1 MRLAF
6 MLLRVVST
14 LLFIGSIGVIV
25 RLHNSLVLTPGRQRS
40 KLQKQ
45 GIRGPPPSILVGNLL
60 QMGKKTESKDSSTT
74 LDGKQAITH
83 SCCSDVLPF
92 LDKWRRQYG
101 PTFLFSMGNIQVLHM
116 SHPDIVKEMSADT
129 SFDMGRPFYQK
140 QGLHPLYGEG
150 ILHAYGAVWAHQR
163 KVMAPEFYL
172 DKVKG
177 MVTLMVESAVPVINE
192 WNREIESAGG
202 VADIKI
208 DEYLRNFSGEVISRI
223 CFGSNCKEIISKLRA
238 LQEIACKKVALQGI
252 PGLRILR
259 PSLHVIDLYQ
269 PKSNREMW
277 RLEKEIH
284 TLILKEVK
292 RNEET
297 DSEKNILQMLI
308 EVAKNS
314 YLGQAE
320 TDNFVVDN
328 CKNICFPAYENG
340 AVPAIWTLMLLA
352 LYPEWQ
358 DKIRAE
364 VLEIFNGQL
373 PSSAMLNKMKTL
385 TMVIYESLRLYPL
398 GCMLTREAVRET
410 RFGGVDVPKGVSIW
424 VMMMTL
430 YEDPNIW
437 GTDVLKFNP
446 ERFGNGI
453 NGACKVPHVYIPFG
467 TGPRS
472 CLGQHFAMAEIK
484 IIISLLASNFTFS
497 LSPKYRHSPVMN
509 LIIEPEFGV
518 DLLVRKV

>member
-1 MRLAF
+1 
-6 MLLRVVST
+6 
-14 LLFIGSIGVIV
+14 
-25 RLHNSLVLTPGRQRS
+25 
-40 KLQKQ
+40 
-45 GIRGPPPSILVGNLL
+45 
-60 QMGKKTESKDSSTT
+60 
-74 LDGKQAITH
+74 
-83 SCCSDVLPF
+83 
-92 LDKWRRQYG
+92 
-101 PTFLFSMGNIQVLHM
+101 
-116 SHPDIVKEMSADT
+116 
-129 SFDMGRPFYQK
+129 
-140 QGLHPLYGEG
+140 
-150 ILHAYGAVWAHQR
+150 
-163 KVMAPEFYL
+163 
-172 DKVKG
+172 
-177 MVTLMVESAVPVINE
+177 
-192 WNREIESAGG
+192 
-202 VADIKI
+202 
-208 DEYLRNFSGEVISRI
+208 
-223 CFGSNCKEIISKLRA
+223 
-238 LQEIACKKVALQGI
+238 
-252 PGLRILR
+252 
-259 PSLHVIDLYQ
+259 
-269 PKSNREMW
+269 MW

-373 PSSAMLNKMKTL
+373 PSSAMLNKMKTVSLKPSEHTFSYSFDAFILTGKSWQL

>member
-252 PGLRILR
+252 PGLR
-259 PSLHVIDLYQ
+259 
-269 PKSNREMW
+269 
-277 RLEKEIH
+277 
-284 TLILKEVK
+284 
-292 RNEET
+292 
-297 DSEKNILQMLI
+297 
-308 EVAKNS
+308 
-314 YLGQAE
+314 
-320 TDNFVVDN
+320 
-328 CKNICFPAYENG
+328 
-340 AVPAIWTLMLLA
+340 
-352 LYPEWQ
+352 
-358 DKIRAE
+358 
-364 VLEIFNGQL
+364 
-373 PSSAMLNKMKTL
+373 
-385 TMVIYESLRLYPL
+385 
-398 GCMLTREAVRET
+398 
-410 RFGGVDVPKGVSIW
+410 
-424 VMMMTL
+424 
-430 YEDPNIW
+430 
-437 GTDVLKFNP
+437 
-446 ERFGNGI
+446 
-453 NGACKVPHVYIPFG
+453 
-467 TGPRS
+467 
-472 CLGQHFAMAEIK
+472 
-484 IIISLLASNFTFS
+484 
-497 LSPKYRHSPVMN
+497 
-509 LIIEPEFGV
+509 
-518 DLLVRKV
+518 

>member
-1 MRLAF
+1 MGLAF
-6 MLLRVVST
+6 MLLRIVST
-14 LLFIGSIGVIV
+14 LFLVGSIGVVI
-25 RLHNSLVLTPGRQRS
+25 RLYNSLVLIPGRQRS
-40 KLQKQ
+40 KLRKQ

-60 QMGKKTESKDSSTT
+60 QLGKKTESKNSNVTR
-74 LDGKQAITH
+74 DGKQAITH

-92 LDKWRRQYG
+92 LDKWRRQYDMFKFIFR
-101 PTFLFSMGNIQVLHM
+101 PLVLHM
-116 SHPDIVKEMSADT
+116 SHPDVVKEMSAYT

-150 ILHAYGAVWAHQR
+150 ILHANGAVWAHQR
-163 KVMAPEFYL
+163 KVMAPEFYM
-172 DKVKG
+172 DKVK
-177 MVTLMVESAVPVINE
+177 
-192 WNREIESAGG
+192 
-202 VADIKI
+202 I
-208 DEYLRNFSGEVISRI
+208 DEHLRNFSGEVISKA

-252 PGLRILR
+252 PGLR
-259 PSLHVIDLYQ
+259 SL
-269 PKSNREMW
+269 PTESNKEMW
-277 RLEKEIH
+277 RLEKDVH
-284 TLILKEVK
+284 TLIWKEMK
-292 RNEET
+292 RKGA

-308 EVAKNS
+308 QGAKNS
-314 YLGQAE
+314 DLSQDE
-320 TDNFVVDN
+320 VDNFVVDN

-358 DKIRAE
+358 DKVRAE
-364 VLEIFNGQL
+364 VLEIFDGQ
-373 PSSAMLNKMKTL
+373 SSTSAMLNKLKTL

-398 GCMLTREAVRET
+398 GCMLTREAVLDT

-424 VMMMTL
+424 VMMMAL

-437 GTDVLKFNP
+437 GPDVHKFNP

-453 NGACKVPHVYIPFG
+453 NGACKPPYVYIPFG

-484 IIISLLASNFTFS
+484 ILISLLVSNFTFS